1 MPIIDLN
8 TGEMT
13 DEKPAVRT
21 NKAESQPAKPKQSG
35 IINLNTGDYEGS
47 DIPSRKQE
55 GNPDLDKLVDSV
67 GPVESAMISAG
78 KTVADLGRFVGV
90 GDEESPTEKQA
101 LSQLREKRPITTAV
115 GQALPF
121 VAPGVGV
128 ANIISLPSRV
138 LAAGGLGAAE
148 GATIAAG
155 TDKDI
160 LKASSIGALV
170 GSGLELAFPVI
181 GRLGGALFRRIMGR
195 SPTAPIVDS
204 LGEPSK
210 EFAQA
215 LEKKNMNFSGFIQ
228 SAGDDP
234 KLDEFMEARRV
245 FLEENNLTPLKA
257 QVTGDASDF
266 QSQQELAKTSGRV
279 RTALEGQED
288 VLTSSFNNAIT
299 ATGGTANPSNSPV
312 FDFIGDKAIDLDA
325 AISNA
330 YKSAR
335 ELAGDAKMVKA
346 DDLIKE
352 LRRIAG
358 TDQASNG
365 VASAVRSFIKDKG
378 IITGKKL
385 KTDARFSPSVAEALR
400 QDINSLYK
408 SSSDFGKQQL
418 ASLKDALDNDVAR
431 DVGQDVFTDARAMK
445 AKFEGDLSRAKVNK
459 FDKRN
464 ANLLRNILENKI
476 SPETFLD
483 DAVLR
488 KSVRSTDIQQV
499 KDYLLLDE
507 NPAGVAAWNDLRAEA
522 MQRIATIAMPE
533 VAGKGALSRSAMEKI
548 MGRFGNNK
556 LKVLFNSEEIGF
568 LNSMLQISKIREP
581 VRMTQQG
588 RGPSAQ
594 AVERLAQAMERIPL
608 IADSFRG
615 AATRV
620 ANNRAL
626 ELPEPIRNKLLRS
639 VQPAAA
645 AGVTSSVVQT
655 QTQEQQ

>member
-13 DEKPAVRT
+13 EEQPVQRNTETVKQPVQ
-21 NKAESQPAKPKQSG
+21 SQQSG
-35 IINLNTGDYEGS
+35 IINLETGDYEGAEAS
-47 DIPSRKQE
+47 SIQQE
-55 GNPDLDKLVDSV
+55 GNPALDKLVDSV

-78 KTVADLGRFVGV
+78 KTVSDLGRFITGE
-90 GDEESPTEKQA
+90 EESPIEKQA

-121 VAPGVGV
+121 VVPGVGV
-128 ANIISLPSRV
+128 ANIVSLPTRV
-138 LAAGGLGAAE
+138 LAAGTLAGAE

-160 LKASSIGALV
+160 LKASSIGALI
-170 GSGLELAFPVI
+170 GGGLELAFPII
-181 GRLGGALFRRIMGR
+181 GRLGGALFRRITGR
-195 SPTAPIVDS
+195 SPTAPIVSS
-204 LGEPSK
+204 LGEPSA
-210 EFAQA
+210 EFTQA
-215 LEKKNMNFSGFIQ
+215 LERQNINFSSFVE
-228 SAGDDP
+228 SAGVNPQLDDI
-234 KLDEFMEARRV
+234 MQARRV
-245 FLEENNLTPLKA
+245 FLEENGLTPLKA
-257 QVTGDASDF
+257 QVTGAASDF
-266 QSQQELAKTSGRV
+266 QNQQELAKVSGRV
-279 RTALEGQED
+279 NTALEVQEN
-288 VLTSSFNNAIT
+288 VLTGKFNNAIT
-299 ATGGTANPSNSPV
+299 ETGGTANPSNSPA
-312 FDFIGDKAIDLDA
+312 FDFVADKAIDLDA

-335 ELAGDAKMVKA
+335 EMAGDTKIVKA
-346 DDLIKE
+346 DELIKE

-385 KTDARFSPSVAEALR
+385 KTDARFSASVAEALR

-431 DVGQDVFTDARAMK
+431 DVGQDIFTDARAMK
-445 AKFEGDLSRAKVNK
+445 AKFEGDLNRAKVNK

-464 ANLLRNILENKI
+464 TNLLRNILENKI

-507 NPAGVAAWNDLRAEA
+507 NPAGIAAWNDLRAEA
-522 MQRIATIAMPE
+522 MQRIASVAMPE
-533 VAGKGALSRSAMEKI
+533 VAGKAALSRSAMEKI
-548 MGRFGNNK
+548 MSRFGDNK
-556 LKVLFNSEEIGF
+556 LKVLFSPEEMGF
-568 LNSMLQISKIREP
+568 LNSMVQISKIREP

-588 RGPSAQ
+588 KGPSAQ
-594 AVERLAQAMERIPL
+594 AILANAMERIPL
-608 IADSFRG
+608 VTESFRG
-615 AATRV
+615 LAASM
-620 ANNRAL
+620 ANNRSL
-626 ELPEPIRNKLLRS
+626 ELPEPIRNRLLRS
-639 VQPAAA
+639 IQPAAA
-645 AGVTSSVVQT
+645 AGVTSGAV
-655 QTQEQQ
+655 QTQEQEQ

>member
-13 DEKPAVRT
+13 DEKPASRT
-21 NKAESQPAKPKQSG
+21 TETVQQPVISQQRG
-35 IINLNTGDYEGS
+35 IINLDTGDYEGADVS
-47 DIPSRKQE
+47 SSQQQ
-55 GNPDLDKLVDSV
+55 GNPALDDLVESV

-78 KTVADLGRFVGV
+78 KTVADLGRFITG
-90 GDEESPTEKQA
+90 GEESPIEKQA

-121 VAPGVGV
+121 VVPGVGV
-128 ANIISLPSRV
+128 ANITSLPSRV
-138 LAAGGLGAAE
+138 LAAGTLGAAE

-160 LKASSIGALV
+160 LKASSIGAFV
-170 GSGLELAFPVI
+170 GGGLELAFPLV
-181 GRLGGALFRRIMGR
+181 GRLGGALFRRITGR
-195 SPTAPIVDS
+195 LPKAPIVDS

-210 EFAQA
+210 EFLQA
-215 LEKKNMNFSGFIQ
+215 LEKKNMNFSSFIQ

-234 KLDEFMEARRV
+234 KLDEFMEARRI
-245 FLEENNLTPLKA
+245 FLEENSLTPLRA

-266 QSQQELAKTSGRV
+266 QSQQELAKVSGRV
-279 RTALEGQED
+279 RTALEVQED
-288 VLTSSFNNAIT
+288 VLTGKFNNAIT

-335 ELAGDAKMVKA
+335 EIAGDTKMVKA
-346 DDLIKE
+346 DELIKE

-431 DVGQDVFTDARAMK
+431 DVGQDIFTDARAMK
-445 AKFEGDLSRAKVNK
+445 AKFEGDLNRAKVNK
-459 FDKRN
+459 FDNRN
-464 ANLLRNILENKI
+464 VNLLRSILENKI

-522 MQRIATIAMPE
+522 MQRIATAAMPE

-548 MGRFGNNK
+548 ITRFGDNK
-556 LKVLFNSEEIGF
+556 LKVLFNPEEVGF

-588 RGPSAQ
+588 KGPSAQ
-594 AVERLAQAMERIPL
+594 AILANAMERMPL
-608 IADSFRG
+608 VADSFRG
-615 AATRV
+615 LAARV
-620 ANNRAL
+620 ANNRSL

-639 VQPAAA
+639 AQPAAA
-645 AGVTSSVVQT
+645 AGITSGAVQT
-655 QTQEQQ
+655 QSQEQQ